1 MLSANDNIARARKLC
16 VLDESVATRIK
27 GQTVVPNMVAGVM
40 ELVLNSLDAGC
51 STVDIR
57 VDLMRWNIQVY
68 QFMYF
73 KS

>member
-1 MLSANDNIARARKLC
+1 MLSSNEKFAGARKLR

-40 ELVLNSLDAGC
+40 ELAFNSLDAGC

-57 VDLMRWNIQVY
+57 VDLIRWNVQV
-68 QFMYF
+68 F
-73 KS
+73 S